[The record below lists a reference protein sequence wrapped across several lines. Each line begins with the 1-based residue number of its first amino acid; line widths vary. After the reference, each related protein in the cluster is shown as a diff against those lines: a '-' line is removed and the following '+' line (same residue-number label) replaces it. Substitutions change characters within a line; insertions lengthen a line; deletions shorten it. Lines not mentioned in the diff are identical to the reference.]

1 MRKAGKP
8 IVLGMDAGGTMTDTI
23 VVDEHG
29 AFTVGKALTTPDD
42 ETIGFFGSLENAIG
56 YWNLDQSELF
66 KNLELSIYAGTS
78 MLNTLLTR
86 QGSRIGLITT
96 KGLEDDVL
104 KGRGTHSWKSYAYSD
119 RLHAVTHVP
128 PKPLV
133 SRRDVLGVTE
143 RIDSFGEVVIPLY
156 EHEVAD
162 ATRKLLDNG
171 VEAIVIHFLFSYL
184 NGAHELQADRI
195 VQQILAETGRT
206 DVGVFVGSK
215 VRPVMREN
223 GRLNSALIEAFAAAP
238 SRRHLNKMEQVEKE
252 RGYRYDLQ
260 TVLAYGGLC
269 NIRYSRLHETLI
281 SGPVGGIMGGQ
292 YIGEMIGE
300 PNIILTDMGGTSFD
314 IGAITDG
321 YIPIDPEPTIAGF
334 TLNLPTLSLESI
346 GAGAG
351 SYIRVDPITKKIQLG
366 PEGAGASPGPVCFD
380 HGGTEL
386 TITDC
391 NVLLGYVNP
400 DNFLGGQVKLHPEL
414 ALEAVKQQL
423 ADPLGVDPYE
433 AAEAMLNILGIEARD
448 AIQNT
453 AGIRG
458 LDTSDYVLFSYGGAG
473 PVHAFEYTKGIRFKG
488 IATFKFAGAFSALGV
503 TVGDFMRRYSKSVHL
518 FMAPEETSESKASVG
533 AAMNDVWAELEQEAY
548 EEMAQDGVLREEV
561 EVEHLVMMRY
571 AGQLND
577 LEAISPVSRV
587 REAADL
593 DRVVRSWEDLYER
606 INRRVSKYEAA
617 GYQIFELGLIAR
629 TKKVKPVFE
638 RYELEGATPTSAAFK
653 GERATYFNGQWAQ
666 SKLWDMDSLRAG
678 NVVYG
683 PAIVE
688 AAATTL
694 VVPPGGTIRL
704 DEWEILWL
712 EYGAAENERQAE
724 TDRGKFDGGH

>member
-1 MRKAGKP
+1 MARAGRP

-29 AFTVGKALTTPDD
+29 AFTVGKALTTPQD
-42 ETIGFFGSLENAIG
+42 ETVGFFGSLDNAIG
-56 YWNLDQSELF
+56 YWDLDQQALF
-66 KNLELSIYAGTS
+66 ANLELAIYAGTS
-78 MLNTLLTR
+78 MLNTLLQRRGTKL
-86 QGSRIGLITT
+86 GLITT

-104 KGRGTHSWKSYAYSD
+104 KGRGTHTWKSYAYSD

-128 PKPLV
+128 PQPLV
-133 SRRDVLGVTE
+133 SRRCVFGVTE
-143 RIDSFGEVVIPLY
+143 RVDAFGEAVIPLY
-156 EHEVAD
+156 EHEVIA
-162 ATRKLLDNG
+162 ATTALLAKG

-184 NGAHELQADRI
+184 NDAHELAAERI
-195 VQQILAETGRT
+195 VKSVLREKGRI
-206 DVGVFVGSK
+206 DIGVFPGSK

-223 GRLNSALIEAFAAAP
+223 GRLNSALIEAYAAAP
-238 SRRHLNKMEQVEKE
+238 SRRHLHNMEEAEKA

-292 YIGEMIGE
+292 YLGELLGE
-300 PNIILTDMGGTSFD
+300 KNIILTDMGGTSFD

-321 YIPIDPEPTIAGF
+321 YIPVDAEPTIAGF

-351 SYIRVDPITKKIQLG
+351 SYIRLDPLTKKIQLG

-380 HGGTEL
+380 RGGTTL

-400 DNFLGGQVKLHPEL
+400 DNFLGGQVKLHPAL
-414 ALEAVKQQL
+414 ALAAVKEQL
-423 ADPLGVDPYE
+423 ADPLGVEPYE
-433 AAEAMLNILGIEARD
+433 AAAAMLEILGIEARD
-448 AIQNT
+448 AIRGA

-458 LDTSDYVLFSYGGAG
+458 LDTTEYVLFSYGGAG
-473 PVHAFEYTKGIRFKG
+473 PVHAFEYTRGIDFKG
-488 IATFKFAGAFSALGV
+488 IATFKFAGAFSALGT

-518 FMAPEETSESKASVG
+518 YLAPQPAIEAKFAVG
-533 AAMNDVWAELEQEAY
+533 KAMNAVWAELEGEAY
-548 EEMAQDGVLREEV
+548 AEMAQDGVPREQV
-561 EVEHLVMMRY
+561 RLEHLVMMRY

-577 LEAISPVSRV
+577 LEAVSPVARV
-587 REAADL
+587 SSPADL
-593 DRVVRSWEDLYER
+593 DAVVAVWEQLYER

-617 GYQIFELGLIAR
+617 GYQVYELGLIAR

-638 RYELEGATPTSAAFK
+638 RHALKGETPPQFAFK
-653 GERATYFNGQWAQ
+653 GERRCWFDGRWWDAQ
-666 SKLWDMDSLRAG
+666 LWDMDTLEAG
-678 NVVYG
+678 NVVRG

-688 AAATTL
+688 APATTL
-694 VVPPGGTIRL
+694 VVPPGGRVRL
-704 DEWEILWL
+704 DEWEFLWL
-712 EYGAAENERQAE
+712 ERASAALHEGR
-724 TDRGKFDGGH
+724 

>member
-1 MRKAGKP
+1 MAKAGRP

-23 VVDEHG
+23 IVDEHG
-29 AFTVGKALTTPDD
+29 AFTVGKALTTPQD
-42 ETIGFFGSLENAIG
+42 ETVGFFGSLDNALG
-56 YWNLDQSELF
+56 YWGLDQRALF
-66 KNLELSIYAGTS
+66 ANLELAIYAGTS
-78 MLNTLLTR
+78 MLNTLLQRRGTKL
-86 QGSRIGLITT
+86 GLITT

-104 KGRGTHSWKSYAYSD
+104 KGRGTHTWKSYSYSD

-128 PKPLV
+128 PQPLV
-133 SRRDVLGVTE
+133 SRRCVVGVTE
-143 RIDSFGEVVIPLY
+143 RVDAFGEAVIPLY
-156 EHEVAD
+156 EHEVVE
-162 ATRKLLDNG
+162 ATKRLLAKG

-184 NGAHELQADRI
+184 NNAHELAAERI
-195 VQQILAETGRT
+195 VKSVLREAGRI
-206 DVGVFVGSK
+206 DVGVFPGSK

-223 GRLNSALIEAFAAAP
+223 GRLNSALIEAYAAAP
-238 SRRHLNKMEQVEKE
+238 SRRHLHKMEEAEKA

-269 NIRYSRLHETLI
+269 NIRYSRLHETMI

-292 YIGEMIGE
+292 YLGDLLGER
-300 PNIILTDMGGTSFD
+300 NIILTDMGGTSFD

-321 YIPIDPEPTIAGF
+321 YIPVDAEPTIAGF

-351 SYIRVDPITKKIQLG
+351 SHIRLDPLTKKIQLG

-380 HGGTEL
+380 RGGTTL

-400 DNFLGGQVKLHPEL
+400 DNFLGGQVKLHPAL
-414 ALEAVKQQL
+414 ALKAVKEQL
-423 ADPLGVDPYE
+423 ADPLGVDAYE
-433 AAEAMLNILGIEARD
+433 AAEAMLKILGIEARD
-448 AIQNT
+448 AIRGA

-458 LDTSDYVLFSYGGAG
+458 LDTTEYVLFSYGGAG
-473 PVHAFEYTKGIRFKG
+473 PVHAFEYTRGIDFKG
-488 IATFKFAGAFSALGV
+488 IATFKFAGAFSALGT

-518 FMAPEETSESKASVG
+518 YLAPQPADDAKLAVG
-533 AAMNDVWAELEQEAY
+533 KAMNAVWAELEDEAY
-548 EEMAQDGVLREEV
+548 AEMAQDGVPREQV
-561 EVEHLVMMRY
+561 ALEHLVMMRY

-577 LEAISPVSRV
+577 LEAVSPRARV
-587 REAADL
+587 ESAADL
-593 DRVVRSWEDLYER
+593 EAVVTGWEQLYER

-617 GYQIFELGLIAR
+617 GYQVFELGLIAR

-638 RYELEGATPTSAAFK
+638 RHAVQGPTPPAAAFK
-653 GERATYFNGQWAQ
+653 GERRCYFEGRWWQA
-666 SKLWDMDSLRAG
+666 KLWDMDTLEAG
-678 NVVYG
+678 NVVEG

-694 VVPPGGTIRL
+694 VVPPGGRVRL
-704 DEWEILWL
+704 DEWEFLWL
-712 EYGAAENERQAE
+712 EHVSAAPHGE
-724 TDRGKFDGGH
+724 H

>member
-1 MRKAGKP
+1 MKKAGKP
-8 IVLGMDAGGTMTDTI
+8 IVVGIDAGGTMTDTI

-42 ETIGFFGSLENAIG
+42 ETVGFFGSLDNAIG
-56 YWNLDQSELF
+56 YWGLDQSELF
-66 KNLELSIYAGTS
+66 QNLELSIYAGTS

-86 QGSRIGLITT
+86 RGTRIGLIIT
-96 KGLEDDVL
+96 KGLEDDIL
-104 KGRGTHSWKSYAYSD
+104 KGRGTHSWKSYSYSD

-128 PKPLV
+128 PPPLV
-133 SRRDVLGVTE
+133 SRRDVVGVTE

-156 EHEVAD
+156 QDEVAD
-162 ATRKLLDNG
+162 GARKLLAKG

-184 NGAHELQADRI
+184 NGAHELRAEQI
-195 VQQILAETGRT
+195 VQEILEETGRT
-206 DVGVFVGSK
+206 DVGVFSGSK

-223 GRLNSALIEAFAAAP
+223 GRLNSALIEAYAAAP
-238 SRRHLNKMEQVEKE
+238 SRRHLQKMEKAEKE

-292 YIGEMIGE
+292 YIGELLGE
-300 PNIILTDMGGTSFD
+300 PNIMLTDMGGTSFD

-321 YIPIDPEPTIAGF
+321 YIPVDPEPTIAGF
-334 TLNLPTLSLESI
+334 TLNLPTLSIESI

-351 SYIRVDPITKKIQLG
+351 SYIRLDPMTKKIQLG

-380 HGGTEL
+380 RGGTDL

-391 NVLLGYVNP
+391 NVVLGYVNP
-400 DNFLGGQVKLHPEL
+400 DNFLGGQVKLHPDL
-414 ALEAVKQQL
+414 ALKAVKEQL
-423 ADPLGVDPYE
+423 SDPLEVDPYE
-433 AAEAMLNILGIEARD
+433 AAEAMLHILGIEARD
-448 AIQNT
+448 AIRNM

-488 IATFKFAGAFSALGV
+488 IATFKFAGAFSALGT

-518 FMAPEETSESKASVG
+518 FMAPQETAEAKAAVG
-533 AAMNDVWAELEQEAY
+533 QAMNAVWTELEQEAY
-548 EEMAQDGVLREEV
+548 AEMAQDGVPREQV
-561 EVEHLVMMRY
+561 ELEHLVMMRY

-577 LEAISPVSRV
+577 LETVSPVNRV
-587 REAADL
+587 DDASAL
-593 DRVVRSWEDLYER
+593 DRVIETWEALYER
-606 INRRVSKYEAA
+606 VNRRVSKYEAA
-617 GYQIFELGLIAR
+617 GYQVFELGLIAR
-629 TKKVKPVFE
+629 TKKVKPTFE
-638 RYELEGATPTSAAFK
+638 RHELEGVMPDVSAHK
-653 GERATYFNGQWAQ
+653 GVRAAYFDGEWFQ
-666 SKLWDMDSLRAG
+666 SQLWDMDSLRPG
-678 NVVYG
+678 NMVEG
-683 PAIVE
+683 PAVVE

-694 VVPPGGTIRL
+694 VVPPGGTVRV
-704 DEWEILWL
+704 DEWDILWL
-712 EYGAAENERQAE
+712 EHGADAGE
-724 TDRGKFDGGH
+724 